1 VGSVTRNTFE
11 AYRDDRP
18 EADFT
23 DWLRDRSEPAWSETV
38 GHRFVRELG
47 RDTVDD
53 DAFRRYL
60 VQDYAFVG
68 SLASL
73 VGHAIAEAPSVAAKR
88 ELGGFLAT
96 LTSEEDDY
104 FERSFDALDVPEADR
119 TDPERLPV
127 TEALEDLLGRA
138 GREGDYEEALAVL
151 LPAEWCYLEWA
162 TDLGDADPDRFYLTE
177 WIDLHATEDFAAFV
191 TWLRGE
197 LDRTGPELSSR
208 RQRRVARHFRRTMT
222 LERAFFDAAYDGPRP
237 PD

>member
-1 VGSVTRNTFE
+1 MRGRSFE
-11 AYRDDRP
+11 AYRDDHP
-18 EADFT
+18 DAGFS
-23 DWLRDRSEPAWSETV
+23 DWLRERSEPAWSEAV
-38 GHRFVRELG
+38 DHRFVRELG
-47 RDTVDD
+47 SGTIDE

-68 SLASL
+68 NLAGLVGRAIADAPSMGAKRRLGTFLAS
-73 VGHAIAEAPSVAAKR
+73 
-88 ELGGFLAT
+88 
-96 LTSEEDDY
+96 LTSEENDY
-104 FERSFDALDVPEADR
+104 FERSFDALDIPEADR
-119 TDPERLPV
+119 TDPDRLPV

-162 TDLGDADPDRFYLTE
+162 TDLEDADPDAFYLAE
-177 WIDLHATEDFAAFV
+177 WIDLHATEDFAGFV

-222 LERAFFDAAYDGPRP
+222 LERAFFDAAYDAPRQT
-237 PD
+237 D